1 MQIAKMFASL
11 GFNIDMGDLNKFESL
26 LKTTK
31 TDMGE
36 FARFTQ
42 NAHKSVTALSKKIN
56 TLNGALQGGNIG
68 AAVTKYQKAFNN
80 YSANVAKMQGVLQ
93 TFIPVADATLTVVKR
108 VTVGVDTG
116 AVAWANYAANAGL
129 AKHAM
134 DALKQSIIGTNAAR
148 TLSSGVLNQGASRR
162 GGSGST
168 TDNGLKT
175 PEFFKPL
182 LPTGMGVGGALGAGY
197 ALKELVAAGREVQS
211 MNSALLAVSRNSED
225 YAQNLEFINKTAD
238 RLGVNFTELG
248 QTYGKTFAAA
258 KNVMTSG
265 QVQDM
270 FSGISEYMVAVK
282 LSAEDQKGALRAVS
296 QMFSKDQVM
305 AEEARGQFGERIP
318 NAMKLL
324 EKAARNAG
332 YEFTDFNKAMSS
344 GVLKPAKVMAELGKI
359 MHTMAN
365 DNGALANSLNT
376 SAAAQERFMNKVRRF
391 AAAVLKSGLDQI
403 LKDLFSSLSGI
414 VDVLQPFVVWLVK
427 GASGVLALAK
437 ANKRLTQVI
446 TGVTLAIVLLRSQL
460 LMTGVSAVATFGMM
474 TASAYASGGAIGV
487 LSLAFK
493 ALKIAIAS
501 TGLGLILI
509 GLVEAGT
516 AYTNY
521 LNGEDN
527 WINLLIGKVDVAIAR
542 FKLLGSEIAYVFYL
556 IKSKGGSEDQRSAL
570 FGTGSDTATKPND
583 GKSHL
588 ADMLPTGVNYTGV
601 GNFLSQTLS
610 GVDYLRNNYEP
621 LGTPSSATNYSNIT
635 PATIAAPAG
644 TTIVIQNVL
653 DGLVQST
660 EKHQVSGDGVLK
672 IGTTARN

>member
-11 GFNIDMGDLNKFESL
+11 GFNIEMGDLNKFENL
-26 LKTTK
+26 LASTK
-31 TDMGE
+31 KDMGD
-36 FARFTQ
+36 FARLTQ

-56 TLNGALQGGNIG
+56 TLNSSLQGGNIG

-80 YSANVAKMQGVLQ
+80 YSANVNKMQGVLQ
-93 TFIPVADATLTVVKR
+93 TFIPVADATLTVIKR
-108 VTVGVDTG
+108 VTVGVESG
-116 AVAWANYAANAGL
+116 SLAWANYATNAGM
-129 AKHAM
+129 AKQAM
-134 DALKQSIIGTNAAR
+134 DALKRSIIGTNAAR
-148 TLSSGVLNQGASRR
+148 VQSAGVLNQGASRR
-162 GGSGST
+162 SGGSSK
-168 TDNGLKT
+168 DEGLKT

-182 LPTGMGVGGALGAGY
+182 LPVGMGVGGALGAGY
-197 ALKELVAAGREVQS
+197 ALKELVSAGREVQS
-211 MNSALLAVSRNSED
+211 MNSALLAVSRNSDD

-376 SAAAQERFMNKVRRF
+376 SAAAQERFMNKVRNF

-414 VDVLQPFVVWLVK
+414 VDVLQPFVIWLIK
-427 GASGVLALAK
+427 GVSGVVAFAK
-437 ANKRLTQVI
+437 ANKTLAQVI
-446 TGVTLAIVLLRSQL
+446 VGMTLAVTLLRSQL
-460 LMTGVSAVATFGMM
+460 LMTGVSAVATFAMM

-487 LSLAFK
+487 LSLAFR

-509 GLVEAGT
+509 GLVEAGI

-556 IKSKGGSEDQRSAL
+556 IKNKGGSEDQRSAL
-570 FGTGSDTATKPND
+570 FGAGSGTVTKPND
-583 GKSHL
+583 GKSRL
-588 ADMLPTGVNYTGV
+588 ADMLPTGVSYTGV

-621 LGTPSSATNYSNIT
+621 LGTPSLATNYSNIT
-635 PATIAAPAG
+635 PATMAAPAG

>member
-162 GGSGST
+162 SGSGST

-197 ALKELVAAGREVQS
+197 ALKELVSAGREVQS
-211 MNSALLAVSRNSED
+211 MDSALLAVSRNSDD
-225 YAQNLEFINKTAD
+225 YANNLAYIKSTAN
-238 RLGVNFTELG
+238 RLGTDFVELG
-248 QTYGKTFAAA
+248 QTYSKTFAAA
-258 KNVMTSG
+258 KDVMST
-265 QVQDM
+265 QDVQKM
-270 FSGISEYMVAVK
+270 FTGITEYMTATK

-296 QMFSKDQVM
+296 QMFSKDKVL

-318 NAMKLL
+318 NAMKILAQ
-324 EKAARNAG
+324 AAKNAG
-332 YEFTDFNKAMSS
+332 YEFTDFDKAMSS
-344 GVLKPAKVMAELGKI
+344 GLIKPAKLMPEVSKLMAI
-359 MHTMAN
+359 YARN
-365 DNGALANSLNT
+365 NNALALALETS
-376 SAAAQERFMNKVRRF
+376 SAAQARFTNKVKEF
-391 AAAVLKSGLDQI
+391 ALAVIKSGLDQI

-414 VDVLQPFVVWLVK
+414 VDVLQPFVIWLIK
-427 GASGVLALAK
+427 GVSGVVAFAK
-437 ANKRLTQVI
+437 ANKTLAQVI
-446 TGVTLAIVLLRSQL
+446 VGMTLAVTLLRSQL
-460 LMTGVSAVATFGMM
+460 LMTGVSAVATFAMM

-487 LSLAFK
+487 LSLAFR

-556 IKSKGGSEDQRSAL
+556 IKNKGGSENQRSAL

-588 ADMLPTGVNYTGV
+588 ADMLPTGVSYTGV

-635 PATIAAPAG
+635 PATIAAPEG